1 MNKCCKVLG
10 FYSSEL
16 YHHGVKGQQ
25 WGKRRY
31 QNPDGTLTAEGRTH
45 LGIVN
50 AASRTNMLGAQRQ
63 ARLLGNGLPT
73 QQRIEDRQSKDLAV
87 SPEWKEAE
95 ESQKTYTGFGRVV
108 SDRLLSAEM
117 TNDAKKLSAAVTEG
131 KDKAEEII
139 SDNTTVEEATKK
151 EKTKKAKTSRKSSSK
166 RETKKK
172 EKKKKKKPSV
182 HGSVNTKDLEIT
194 DTGATNQNVV
204 DFLRRGRR

>member
-1 MNKCCKVLG
+1 MRIRFNG
-10 FYSSEL
+10 EL

-31 QNPDGTLTAEGRTH
+31 QNPDGTLTAEGRAH

-50 AASRTNMLGAQRQ
+50 AAGRTNMLGAQRQ
-63 ARLLGNGLPT
+63 ARLLGNTLPT

-131 KDKAEEII
+131 KDKVEEII
-139 SDNTTVEEATKK
+139 SDDTTVEEATKK
-151 EKTKKAKTSRKSSSK
+151 EKTKKSSSK
-166 RETKKK
+166 KASSKKKK
-172 EKKKKKKPSV
+172 EKKKKKKSSV
-182 HGSVNTKDLEIT
+182 HGSVSTKDLEIT

>member
-1 MNKCCKVLG
+1 MR
-10 FYSSEL
+10 FYFNGEL

-31 QNPDGTLTAEGRTH
+31 QNPDGTLTAEGRAH

-50 AASRTNMLGAQRQ
+50 AASRTNMLGVQRQ
-63 ARLLGNGLPT
+63 ARALGDRLPT

-131 KDKAEEII
+131 KDKAEEIV
-139 SDNTTVEEATKK
+139 SNDVSASEATKK
-151 EKTKKAKTSRKSSSK
+151 EKTKIKKTKKASSK
-166 RETKKK
+166 KKSIEKK
-172 EKKKKKKPSV
+172 EKKKKKEKPGV

-194 DTGATNQNVV
+194 NTGATNKNVV
-204 DFLRRGRR
+204 DFLGRRRR

>member
-1 MNKCCKVLG
+1 MRIYLNG
-10 FYSSEL
+10 EL

-31 QNPDGTLTAEGRTH
+31 QNPDGTLTAEGRAH

-63 ARLLGNGLPT
+63 ARALGDRLPT
-73 QQRIEDRQSKDLAV
+73 QQRIEERQNRDLAV

-151 EKTKKAKTSRKSSSK
+151 EKTKKAKSSK
-166 RETKKK
+166 ASTKKKK

-194 DTGATNQNVV
+194 DTGAANQNVV
-204 DFLRRGRR
+204 DFLRRGRI

>member
-1 MNKCCKVLG
+1 MRIYLNG
-10 FYSSEL
+10 EL

-31 QNPDGTLTAEGRTH
+31 QNPDGTLTAEGRAH

-63 ARLLGNGLPT
+63 ARLLGNALPT

-87 SPEWKEAE
+87 SPEWKEVE

-117 TNDAKKLSAAVTEG
+117 TNDAKKLSVAVIEG

-151 EKTKKAKTSRKSSSK
+151 EKTKKTKSSKASTK
-166 RETKKK
+166 KKK